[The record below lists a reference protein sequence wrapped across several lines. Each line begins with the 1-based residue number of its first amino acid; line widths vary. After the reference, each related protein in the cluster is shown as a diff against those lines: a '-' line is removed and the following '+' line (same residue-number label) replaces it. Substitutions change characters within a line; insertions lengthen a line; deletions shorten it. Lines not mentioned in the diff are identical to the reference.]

1 MSERSYSSWLVG
13 GWTTLSL
20 ANLIGL
26 QNYWQLECSCYK
38 GGTELLAADR
48 GKWENVIYKT
58 LPWRGRVTTA
68 LDESERRRADWIGMR
83 SVRRF
88 MFLTPKAV
96 TFPNTHLQW

>member
-1 MSERSYSSWLVG
+1 MLERGYSSWLVG

-26 QNYWQLECSCYK
+26 QKLLATEVLLLQ
-38 GGTELLAADR
+38 GGTELVVADR
-48 GKWENVIYKT
+48 GKWENMIYKT

-68 LDESERRRADWIGMR
+68 LNESERRRADWIGMR

-96 TFPNTHLQW
+96 TFPNSSI